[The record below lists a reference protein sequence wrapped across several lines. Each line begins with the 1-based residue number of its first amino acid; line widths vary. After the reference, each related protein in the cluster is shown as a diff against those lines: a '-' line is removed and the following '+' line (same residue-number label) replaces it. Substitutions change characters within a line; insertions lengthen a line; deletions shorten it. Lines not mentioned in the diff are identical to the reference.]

1 MNLNRFY
8 YRMPLL
14 LCFICCFNMWSFAQ
28 PKLEFDLKKPKEF
41 EDRQLGSEKNAAKKF
56 TVIRR
61 FFQNTYT
68 HYNYYFNA
76 NNLINEIVENARVSN
91 TEDYTELLPFYN
103 WSVEQTKG
111 SPLIDSILQKCT
123 AGILLHDLRN
133 DWIDNMYLLMGK
145 AYYLRSDFDSASMA
159 FQFLNFSFSK
169 KEKGG
174 YDLPIGSNS
183 EEGSNAFTIL
193 SKEKKKYYL
202 TRPPSRND
210 GFIWQVR
217 NLTDKKNYL
226 DASSLIAI
234 LKNDPNFPER
244 LEPELFEAMAYLYYK
259 IEMWDSAGTYLEKAM
274 PMATDPS
281 DKSRRW
287 YLAGQLYQM
296 GNEPAKAAEAYAKCS
311 NMAIDPVMEVY
322 ARLNSIRLRKDDDP
336 NIIQENINAL
346 VAMAKKDR
354 YYNYRDII
362 YYATSLF
369 EMERNGFDAAEGYLT
384 KSIASN
390 TDNQAQRSL
399 SWYQLADVRFVQK
412 KYGMAAPPFDSLQL
426 DALKTFQQDLVK
438 ARQPGSSQ
446 IYEAEKVVSLQDSLL
461 KVADMTEEDRTAL
474 VKYISRKLKKEKGIK
489 ETEANMGSVSA
500 TSLDPNKKA
509 DNLFASESGNWYFY
523 EPTRRANGFN
533 SFKEKWGARP
543 NEDNWRRSSALGL
556 FAAKKETDLGGNP
569 DALTV
574 SPAVEDNFDTSDVS
588 FDNLYSR
595 IPLTEERRAKAQNLA
610 INALYKKASALHE
623 KIEDYPEAIKVY
635 EEILRRTDSGNVVQ
649 LSLFD
654 LIHCYSFTGDQQKLA
669 ATKAR
674 LAKDFTGPTAL
685 TEEKAKNKN
694 EAETDAA
701 YENVYNLFLEGNFEE
716 ALKERK
722 KADSLL
728 GASYWKPQLLYLQAI
743 YYIKN
748 REDSLAIGELKNIT
762 GTFKDHPLS
771 EKATRMIDV
780 LGRRKQIED
789 YLTKLEVKRLEED
802 EVDPLVNRPTATV
815 ISALPTAKNTSVD
828 TAKIRTNTEALQKQI
843 AADKAAA
850 DKERAEKELAAQQ
863 LAEKEAAEKA
873 KAEKEA
879 AEKELALKQKAEKEA
894 EEKAA
899 AEKAKAEK
907 EAAEKELARK
917 QAEEKEKAEKEL
929 AEKQAAEKAALEK
942 DAANRA
948 EAEKALAAKQA
959 AEKEAME
966 KELARK
972 QAEEKAKAEKEM
984 AAKMA
989 AEKEQAARDLEKK
1002 QAAERAEAERLA
1014 VEREKAEKEAAIAR
1028 QKMIDNVTV
1037 GKPST
1042 PSPYTINAGDRQIV
1056 AIVLEKIDPAYVN
1069 EVSYSLTNSGKRNM
1083 GETEVSVV
1091 KKKIKDG
1098 LWLVEL
1104 HSDAFTNMQAS
1115 FDYIKYIKPIAQN
1128 ELINW
1133 LDASKYY
1140 FITISP
1146 ANIAE
1151 MEKSADASL
1160 YYKVLREAVPN
1171 KF

>member
-1 MNLNRFY
+1 
-8 YRMPLL
+8 
-14 LCFICCFNMWSFAQ
+14 
-28 PKLEFDLKKPKEF
+28 
-41 EDRQLGSEKNAAKKF
+41 
-56 TVIRR
+56 
-61 FFQNTYT
+61 
-68 HYNYYFNA
+68 
-76 NNLINEIVENARVSN
+76 
-91 TEDYTELLPFYN
+91 
-103 WSVEQTKG
+103 
-111 SPLIDSILQKCT
+111 
-123 AGILLHDLRN
+123 
-133 DWIDNMYLLMGK
+133 MGK
-145 AYYLRSDFDSASMA
+145 AYYLRSDFDSATMA
-159 FQFLNFSFSK
+159 FQFLNFSFAK

-174 YDLPIGSNS
+174 YDIPIGSNS

-193 SKEKKKYYL
+193 SKEKKRYFI

-217 NLTDKKNYL
+217 NLTDRKNYL

-244 LEPELFEAMAYLYYK
+244 LKPELYEGMAYLYYN
-259 IEMWDSAGTYLEKAM
+259 INMWDSAGTYLEKAM
-274 PMATDPS
+274 DMAADPTDRA
-281 DKSRRW
+281 RRW

-296 GNEPAKAAEAYAKCS
+296 GNLPEKAAEAYAKCS

-322 ARLNSIRLRKDDDP
+322 ARLNSIRLRKKDDP
-336 NIIQENINAL
+336 NIIQENIDAL
-346 VAMAKKDR
+346 LSMAKKDK

-369 EMERNGFDAAEGYLT
+369 EMERNGYDAAENYLI
-384 KSIASN
+384 KSITTN
-390 TDNQAQRSL
+390 TNNQAQRSL
-399 SWYQLADVRFVQK
+399 SWFQLADVRFVQK
-412 KYGMAAPPFDSLQL
+412 KYGMASPPFDSLQI
-426 DALKTFQQDLVK
+426 DVLKPFQQDLVK
-438 ARQPGSSQ
+438 ARQPGSLQ
-446 IYEAEKVVSLQDSLL
+446 IYEAENVVYLQDSLL
-461 KVADMTEEDRTAL
+461 KVADMNEDDRTAL
-474 VKYISRKLKKEKGIK
+474 VKNISRKLSKAKGIK

-500 TSLDPNKKA
+500 QSLDPNKKA
-509 DNLFASESGNWYFY
+509 DNLFTSETGNWYFY

-533 SFKEKWGARP
+533 SFKQKWGARP

-556 FAAKKETDLGGNP
+556 FATKKETDLGGNP

-574 SPAVEDNFDTSDVS
+574 SPDTEDNYDTSDVS

-595 IPLTEERRAKAQNLA
+595 IPLTEERRAKAKTYA

-635 EEILRRTDSGNVVQ
+635 EEILRRTDTGKVVQ

-654 LIHCYSFTGDQQKLA
+654 LIHCYSVTGNQQKA
-669 ATKAR
+669 AQTKAR
-674 LAKDFTGPTAL
+674 LEKDFTGTTSLAV
-685 TEEKAKNKN
+685 EKAKAKN
-694 EAETDAA
+694 EAAANAA
-701 YENVYNLFLEGNFEE
+701 YENVYNLFLEGNFAE

-728 GASYWKPQLLYLQAI
+728 GASYWKPQLLYLQSI
-743 YYIKN
+743 YHIKN

-762 GTFKDHPLS
+762 ANFKDHPLS
-771 EKATRMIDV
+771 DKATRMIDV

-789 YLTKLEVKRLEED
+789 YLTKLEVTRLEED
-802 EVDPLVNRPTATV
+802 EVDPLVNRPTAAV
-815 ISALPTAKNTSVD
+815 ISALPAAKNTGVD
-828 TAKIRTNTEALQKQI
+828 TAKIRTDTEALQKQI

-850 DKERAEKELAAQQ
+850 DKERAANELAAQQ
-863 LAEKEAAEKA
+863 LAEKEAAAKA

-894 EEKAA
+894 AEKEAADKAKAEKEAAEKAKAEQEAAEKELARKQKAEKEAAEKEA

-917 QAEEKEKAEKEL
+917 QAEEKAKAEKEL

-984 AAKMA
+984 AAKAAAEKEQAARDLEQKQAAERAEAERIAIEREKAEKEMAAKAA

-1014 VEREKAEKEAAIAR
+1014 IEREKAEKEAAIAR

-1042 PSPYTINAGDRQIV
+1042 PSPYIINAGDRQIV

-1069 EVSYSLTNSGKRNM
+1069 EVSYSLTNSVKRNM
-1083 GETEVSVV
+1083 GETEVTVV

-1104 HSDAFTNMQAS
+1104 HSDKFTNMQAS
-1115 FDYIKYIKPIAQN
+1115 YDYIKYIKPISQN

-1146 ANIAE
+1146 ENLAE
-1151 MEKSADASL
+1151 LEKSANASL
-1160 YYKVLREAVPN
+1160 YHKVLREAVPN